1 MWRDVAALWLRENW
15 ALVLAVLLLVQA
27 LLAYFWALAAVLT
40 GFATLLSILVFVRDA
55 LTQRKE
61 ARNLLVEQ
69 RRDPSTAGL
78 EPPSAWSDGQLRHVR
93 DQAYLTS
100 ERADQMIRGGSLRL
114 EFSPV
119 AHRLPAVLSGVV
131 PAVVASRRR
140 SGSLVFNGAVLRL
153 DSDPATVPSGNS
165 TLTVRPTRYFD
176 ALTTNYLCG
185 RQVVSQDHR
194 RVVATGWEFAVDR
207 RGFVRDLEQSWS
219 ANHIG
224 ISTLA
229 FTTDLQVVLVQ
240 QSDGNV
246 SERGRV
252 APSGSGSAEPR
263 DCLQNIEPL
272 TDVLGRAM
280 ERELREECNLDG
292 VPMRTKVLGYS
303 RWIDHGAMPEFY
315 GVTALGVDERA
326 MLDLK
331 VFQVGAPTDW
341 SHSNGRPRSSGPSKR
356 CYV

>member
-1 MWRDVAALWLRENW
+1 M
-15 ALVLAVLLLVQA
+15 
-27 LLAYFWALAAVLT
+27 
-40 GFATLLSILVFVRDA
+40 
-55 LTQRKE
+55 
-61 ARNLLVEQ
+61 
-69 RRDPSTAGL
+69 
-78 EPPSAWSDGQLRHVR
+78 
-93 DQAYLTS
+93 
-100 ERADQMIRGGSLRL
+100 
-114 EFSPV
+114 
-119 AHRLPAVLSGVV
+119 
-131 PAVVASRRR
+131 
-140 SGSLVFNGAVLRL
+140 
-153 DSDPATVPSGNS
+153 
-165 TLTVRPTRYFD
+165 
-176 ALTTNYLCG
+176 
-185 RQVVSQDHR
+185 
-194 RVVATGWEFAVDR
+194 DR

-331 VFQVGAPTDW
+331 VSRSERLLIGRIRTAGLDLRDLRNAAMSDDLVALDAMVDGAVSTPLTMCLRALGTALNDDPALLEGLVAEIR
-341 SHSNGRPRSSGPSKR
+341 N
-356 CYV
+356 